1 MNSPG
6 HSDNHDPPSPATPST
21 TTPKE
26 EIPPLLIFSDHLL
39 THHNLYLDRAMEMG
53 SGFDTRRRKAAT
65 KEKRRSDDGKAIPSP
80 TAPTSFHAAAIS
92 LVKLAQ
98 YGNAAQDPEI
108 GQLLRLQVDGH
119 DEVGGVAGGR
129 QHAARPEVP

>member
-1 MNSPG
+1 
-6 HSDNHDPPSPATPST
+6 
-21 TTPKE
+21 
-26 EIPPLLIFSDHLL
+26 
-39 THHNLYLDRAMEMG
+39 MEMG
-53 SGFDTRRRKAAT
+53 SGFDTNRRKAAT

-80 TAPTSFHAAAIS
+80 TAPASLHAAAIS

-98 YGNAAQDPEI
+98 HGNAAQDPEI

-129 QHAARPEVP
+129 QHAARPEVR